1 MDIKKSNEKKKLN
14 LNSIIGQNKDID
26 VSDLNGEKVM
36 MNLEVGKYFMLN
48 SVGSSIWNSIESEK
62 NIELIIDDIIEKY
75 DVAREICE
83 KEIMKY
89 IEKLDNHG
97 LITIS

>member
-1 MDIKKSNEKKKLN
+1 MK
-14 LNSIIGQNKDID
+14 
-26 VSDLNGEKVM
+26 
-36 MNLEVGKYFMLN
+36 
-48 SVGSSIWNSIESEK
+48 K